1 MTLDYLDLD
10 IPIGSKICLYN
21 AIMKSVLGICSNYAM
36 TYRKLVEG
44 VWMMSFQDSSD
55 HS

>member
-10 IPIGSKICLYN
+10 VPIGSKIYLYN
-21 AIMKSVLGICSNYAM
+21 TTMKSVPGICSNCAM

-44 VWMMSFQDSSD
+44 VWMMSK
-55 HS
+55 